1 MPEAFAAGPIRDLA
15 VSILR
20 EFNIDPDPAM
30 RDRATNRQA
39 AAMIRDHL
47 QSRCAYTRE
56 MVAPQPGQ
64 DPIEMFLFDT
74 RRGHCEYFA
83 SAMVALCQ
91 SVGLPARL
99 VVGYVAADFNEV
111 TGKYLVRQSNAHAW
125 AEVHIG
131 NGAWQTFDPSPTDD
145 VTAIH
150 RPKRGWLASLRH
162 WYESIEFG
170 WNRSII
176 GFDDRS
182 QKESII
188 GRRIDF
194 AAIERFFSDV
204 SGRWFVAARSLSRGN
219 GPTLPWWVLPAAIAC
234 ASIAVISSR
243 RRRRSG
249 PRRARAARAAR
260 PRALRIPEAEFY
272 TRALADLAR
281 GSAAKPDNLP
291 PLEHARRLSDEHIP
305 VADAFRSIA
314 SLFYK
319 IRFAGR
325 PLTAEE
331 QARAAELAGNLRAW
345 ARDRHRSRRAR

>member
-1 MPEAFAAGPIRDLA
+1 
-15 VSILR
+15 
-20 EFNIDPDPAM
+20 
-30 RDRATNRQA
+30 
-39 AAMIRDHL
+39 
-47 QSRCAYTRE
+47 
-56 MVAPQPGQ
+56 
-64 DPIEMFLFDT
+64 
-74 RRGHCEYFA
+74 
-83 SAMVALCQ
+83 
-91 SVGLPARL
+91 
-99 VVGYVAADFNEV
+99 
-111 TGKYLVRQSNAHAW
+111 
-125 AEVHIG
+125 
-131 NGAWQTFDPSPTDD
+131 
-145 VTAIH
+145 
-150 RPKRGWLASLRH
+150 
-162 WYESIEFG
+162 
-170 WNRSII
+170 
-176 GFDDRS
+176 
-182 QKESII
+182 
-188 GRRIDF
+188 
-194 AAIERFFSDV
+194 
-204 SGRWFVAARSLSRGN
+204 
-219 GPTLPWWVLPAAIAC
+219 LPWWVLPAAIAC